1 MKGAFD
7 RSYSGIRLYLKFL
20 LQISSRV
27 IFDHVNVT
35 YKFIKLKFNFNL
47 AEVLCIFSIVHA
59 QAQTSI
65 AKYQF
70 VSSGLLVS
78 LSSALTIG

>member
-35 YKFIKLKFNFNL
+35 YKFIKLKFNFNFL
-47 AEVLCIFSIVHA
+47 
-59 QAQTSI
+59 
-65 AKYQF
+65 
-70 VSSGLLVS
+70 
-78 LSSALTIG
+78 

>member
-1 MKGAFD
+1 MVTQQDENMKWQSCQVSPQLLFLGVLRILSSTLQFNMKGAFD

-35 YKFIKLKFNFNL
+35 YKFIK
-47 AEVLCIFSIVHA
+47 
-59 QAQTSI
+59 
-65 AKYQF
+65 
-70 VSSGLLVS
+70 
-78 LSSALTIG
+78 